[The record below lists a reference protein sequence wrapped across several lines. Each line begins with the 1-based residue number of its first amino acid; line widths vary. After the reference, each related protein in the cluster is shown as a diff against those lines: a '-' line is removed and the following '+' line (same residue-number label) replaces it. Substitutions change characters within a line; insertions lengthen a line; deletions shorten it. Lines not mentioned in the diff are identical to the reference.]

1 MIQTKRL
8 IIKPLTIDQMAK
20 YIKADNSLEAELNVN
35 KTTNVIAPE
44 LKDALQSTILPNLA
58 DPTKNYL
65 FSTLWTMID
74 QELNEMVGDLCFVG
88 QPSKQGEVEIGYG
101 SYEAFRGKGYMVEAV
116 GGMIGWAKTQP
127 QVNAIIASTD
137 KTNVASYTILQKNGF
152 VKSGENDSLY
162 HWRLAIK

>member
-8 IIKPLTIDQMAK
+8 NIKPLTYDQMAK
-20 YIKADNSLEAELNVN
+20 YVKADNSLEAELNVN
-35 KTTNVIAPE
+35 KTTNIIVPK
-44 LKDALQSTILPNLA
+44 LKDALENTIFPNLA
-58 DPTKNYL
+58 DPKKNYL

-74 QELNEMVGDLCFVG
+74 TDLNEMVGDLCFVG
-88 QPSKQGEVEIGYG
+88 QPNEQGEVEIGYG

-116 GGMIGWAKTQP
+116 GGMVGWAKTQA

-152 VKSGENDSLY
+152 VKTGENDSLF
-162 HWRLAIK
+162 HWRLEFI